1 MIKDPDSGDKLLPAE
16 EITEVTKELRPQ
28 WQAAAWFLERRY
40 PEKYSQRKIV
50 EGELPKDIPHEVF
63 MTAKLLLQL
72 PKTEL
77 QRITDALRETMRPR
91 VIADNTGDVETG
103 SK

>member
-1 MIKDPDSGDKLLPAE
+1 MIKDPDGGDRLLPAE
-16 EITEVTKELRPQ
+16 EITEVTKELKPQ

-50 EGELPKDIPHEVF
+50 EGELPKDIPYEVF

-77 QRITDALRETMRPR
+77 QRISNALKERMRPR

>member
-1 MIKDPDSGDKLLPAE
+1 LLPAE
-16 EITEVTKELRPQ
+16 EVTTVTRELRPQ
-28 WQAAAWFLERRY
+28 WQAASWFLERKY
-40 PEKYSQRKIV
+40 PERYAQRKIS
-50 EGELPKDIPHEVF
+50 EGQLPPDVPYDVF

-91 VIADNTGDVETG
+91 VIADNTGDAETG
-103 SK
+103 SF

>member
-1 MIKDPDSGDKLLPAE
+1 MLKDG
-16 EITEVTKELRPQ
+16 RN
-28 WQAAAWFLERRY
+28 
-40 PEKYSQRKIV
+40 PEKYSAKKII
-50 EGELPKDIPHEVF
+50 EGQLPPDVPYDVF

-77 QRITDALRETMRPR
+77 QRITDALKERMRPR